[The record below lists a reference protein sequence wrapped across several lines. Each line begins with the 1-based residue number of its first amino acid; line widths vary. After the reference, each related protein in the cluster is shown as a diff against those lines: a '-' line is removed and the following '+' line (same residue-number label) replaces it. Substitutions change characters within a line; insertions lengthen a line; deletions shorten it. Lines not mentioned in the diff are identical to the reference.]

1 MLGRT
6 RPSRLLSSLSV
17 VGLACREGA
26 GSSLAQSAKA
36 RAKKS
41 HHLGGVTTLE
51 LTTVALGVVGGDECN
66 EGGDGEEGSKA
77 GEHVLSVEE

>member
-1 MLGRT
+1 M
-6 RPSRLLSSLSV
+6 

-26 GSSLAQSAKA
+26 GSPLAQSAKA
-36 RAKKS
+36 RGAKGS
-41 HHLGGVTTLE
+41 HRLSGVTTLE

-66 EGGDGEEGSKA
+66 EGGDGEEGSEA